1 MGGGPSFG
9 DDVRSLRTQLGLSQ
23 RQLAKKIGFNSGAL
37 CRVENGERKPTS
49 EIADAL
55 DAALG
60 AGGRLIAL
68 AAAEHE
74 TDTETVGTSAQRSMA
89 FAEWATDLPT
99 GSLGVESV
107 VYELQ
112 RIATSYVH
120 DKPQPLFED
129 LQRLRDRQWQ
139 LLRARPPAGIQREL
153 LFTAGVTVVL
163 LAQVTGNL
171 GDPRAAMHQ
180 ALAAKALATKIGH
193 SGLQSWVS
201 GTQALIAE
209 WGGNP
214 VAAYD
219 FACTA
224 TATAPV
230 GEQLTRVAAL
240 QARCAARL
248 GRAED
253 ARAAVTRA
261 LHAGEREGGLDEVGA
276 FGGVLRFPP
285 AKLAY
290 YAGSTYRLIGD
301 GALAERYALEA
312 ITTYVAGPPHEYSY
326 GDAAIARTDVAIAR
340 IKRGEFEGA
349 GEVLVPVLDLPI
361 GQRISPVCVGLRA
374 VEGCLQAVHSGRTSS
389 ATQLSKEIAQF
400 TTTPTALP

>member
-1 MGGGPSFG
+1 MSGPSFG
-9 DDVRSLRTQLGLSQ
+9 DEVRDLRSQRGWSQ
-23 RQLAKKIGFNSGAL
+23 RQLAKRIGARNSGAL
-37 CRVENGERKPTS
+37 CRVEKGERNPTP
-49 EIADAL
+49 ELADAL
-55 DAALG
+55 DVALD

-68 AAAEHE
+68 AAATHE
-74 TDTETVGTSAQRSMA
+74 SDIETVGPAAQRSME
-89 FAEWATDLPT
+89 FAEWASGLPT

-107 VYELQ
+107 IYELG
-112 RIATSYVH
+112 RIAISYVH

-139 LLRARPPAGIQREL
+139 LLRARPAAGVRREL

-171 GDPRAAMHQ
+171 GDPRAAMQQ
-180 ALAAKALATKIGH
+180 ALAAKALAAKAGH
-193 SGLQSWVS
+193 PGLQSWVS

-219 FACTA
+219 FACQA
-224 TATAPV
+224 SALAPA

-248 GRAED
+248 GRADD
-253 ARAAVTRA
+253 ARAAITRA
-261 LHAGEREGGLDEVGA
+261 LHAGEWVGGPDEVGA
-276 FGGVLRFPP
+276 FGGVLRFPT

-301 GALAERYALEA
+301 GGLAERYGLEA
-312 ITTYVAGPPHEYSY
+312 ITSYTAGPAHEYSY

-340 IKRGEFEGA
+340 VHRGEFEGA
-349 GEVLVPVLDLPI
+349 GDVLVPVLDLPV

-374 VEGCLQAVHSGRTSS
+374 VERSLQSVQSGRASS
-389 ATQLSKEIAQF
+389 AAQLSKEIARF